1 MNNSYI
7 TLHNTH
13 FTLRT
18 THYLPT
24 SIWVAWLLSNR
35 RKRTEDRGQRTE
47 DRGQRTEDRG
57 IQADL
62 IFILSTIGCHIK
74 TTVVVEI
81 VLVKLPTVL
90 FPLKLEHE
98 TNHTSCFNDCNGIS
112 ETHPMFNSLFTV
124 VSERTV
130 STTQQYNVTQSLKRQ
145 SFYPYKYHEFLLVS
159 WSLYILNWKT
169 QCSQGSTTNNIVI
182 Y

>member
-1 MNNSYI
+1 MAPEILAKVHI
-7 TLHNTH
+7 TLHTTYEILH
-13 FTLRT
+13 PTYYTLHT
-18 THYLPT
+18 TFHLGGMT
-24 SIWVAWLLSNR
+24 NAKQKKEDR
-35 RKRTEDRGQRTE
+35 GHRTENRGQRTK
-47 DRGQRTEDRG
+47 DRG

-62 IFILSTIGCHIK
+62 IFILSTIGCHIE

-145 SFYPYKYHEFLLVS
+145 SFYPYAH
-159 WSLYILNWKT
+159 
-169 QCSQGSTTNNIVI
+169 
-182 Y
+182 